1 MEFYHP
7 LYLFIDS
14 VITKL
19 RMSGYGIYIGKFYF
33 GCLLYADD
41 IMLVSH
47 SFTAMQLMLDIC
59 SKEAESLDFSFNTVK
74 SVALRIGQRY
84 RHECTALSLSGASLT
99 YVNQTK
105 YLGIM
110 LCSARVFKCSFDH
123 VKLKFTAVSMP
134 SLPGQGMVA
143 MSLF

>member
-1 MEFYHP
+1 VEFYHP

-74 SVALRIGQRY
+74 SVALRIGPRY